1 MGDMGDYY
9 RDLKEAQK
17 EKRAD
22 NRESSRA
29 YLDKHDIPYTVK
41 NNGAHLIVEG
51 STCFID
57 FWPGT
62 GRWVTREGKGGFGV
76 RNLVNHIKTAVEF

>member
-9 RDLKEAQK
+9 RDLREDGKK
-17 EKRAD
+17 
-22 NRESSRA
+22 NRERNRDYA
-29 YLDKHDIPYTVK
+29 PKYLDKNGIPFTSH

-62 GRWVTREGKGGFGV
+62 GKWRSREGKNGFGV
-76 RNLVNHIKTAVEF
+76 RGLVNHIKTETTF